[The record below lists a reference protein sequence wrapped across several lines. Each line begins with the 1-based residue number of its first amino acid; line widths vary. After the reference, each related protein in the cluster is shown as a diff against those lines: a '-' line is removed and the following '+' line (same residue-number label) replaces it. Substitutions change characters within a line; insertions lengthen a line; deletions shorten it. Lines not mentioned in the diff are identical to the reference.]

1 MSFTDAVKL
10 GLSPITNLW
19 KGDVK
24 QQHIGLT
31 TYDDLLNAESEIGR
45 TLFGPIPYGHQ
56 REFFESKKNVWIW
69 HENWLDEA
77 GIEQSITIRYEVR
90 PTGVYKKSNGGKYT
104 MLEGDE
110 LENFVTAVRSYFEL
124 AKHQLYC

>member
-1 MSFTDAVKL
+1 MSFKDAVKL
-10 GLSPITNLW
+10 GLSPIMNL
-19 KGDVK
+19 KKDANTRRAGQV
-24 QQHIGLT
+24 

-69 HENWLDEA
+69 HENWLDEL
-77 GIEQSITIRYEVR
+77 GTEQSITIRYEVR
-90 PTGVYKKSNGGKYT
+90 PTGVYKKSSGGKYV
-104 MLEGDE
+104 MLENEE
-110 LENFVTAVRSYFEL
+110 LENFMTAVRSYFEL